1 MTGAADVRR
10 DVSAVTDPELLAKN
24 LFPMVSEEQMEES
37 LAKLAS
43 AVA

>member
-1 MTGAADVRR
+1 MTLTYDWT
-10 DVSAVTDPELLAKN
+10 DVTDQDLLKKN
-24 LFPMVSEEQMEES
+24 LFPAVSEEQMEES